1 MNLYQRHV
9 TRQKGYI
16 LAGVVGFEPTDAG
29 VKVPCLNR
37 LGYTPTI
44 QSGDTAKEITEFI
57 SAPYNTKMA
66 PRTGLEPVTF

>member
-37 LGYTPTI
+37 LGDTPTI
-44 QSGDTAKEITEFI
+44 QSGDA
-57 SAPYNTKMA
+57 AVNAKMA